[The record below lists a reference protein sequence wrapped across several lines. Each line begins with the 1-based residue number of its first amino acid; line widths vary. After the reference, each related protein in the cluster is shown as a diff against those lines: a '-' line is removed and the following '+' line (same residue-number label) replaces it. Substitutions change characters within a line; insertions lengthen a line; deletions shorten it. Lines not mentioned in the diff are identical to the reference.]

1 MLVLRRDDSGRG
13 GGAPILMQ
21 PEAER
26 LVEDLKPIKLEEVG
40 SMKWTQYHQT
50 LEKLNMQAQL
60 CVMHQADEFV
70 VEVRCIVICMSR
82 L

>member
-1 MLVLRRDDSGRG
+1 MRSEDGAR

-26 LVEDLKPIKLEEVG
+26 LVEDLRPIKFEEVG
-40 SMKWTQYHQT
+40 SMKWTKYHQT

-60 CVMHQADEFV
+60 CVMNQSDEFV
-70 VEVRCIVICMSR
+70 VEVSTIFMHIM
-82 L
+82 